1 MLRCGKDVDDEEI
14 FFRMYFLDDWVSL
27 QVGELLGSGAWLI
40 LGFPIYS
47 LFYAFLFILYFR
59 LSYLFSIYSL

>member
-1 MLRCGKDVDDEEI
+1 MLQCGKDVVDEEI
-14 FFRMYFLDDWVSL
+14 FFWEYIFLDEWVSL

-47 LFYAFLFILYFR
+47 LF
-59 LSYLFSIYSL
+59 

>member
-1 MLRCGKDVDDEEI
+1 
-14 FFRMYFLDDWVSL
+14 MYFLDDWVSL

-47 LFYAFLFILYFR
+47 LFS
-59 LSYLFSIYSL
+59 LSYLFSILGFPIYSLFILCNQKYSDLLI

>member
-14 FFRMYFLDDWVSL
+14 ILRMYFLDDWVSL

-40 LGFPIYS
+40 LGFPILCNKKYS
-47 LFYAFLFILYFR
+47 DLLI
-59 LSYLFSIYSL
+59 